1 MATRATFAFLLV
13 LVLPWAASPVSAQEV
28 QVALDEAGRV
38 HEIDRSLASRL
49 GLFLDDYP
57 QLQVVRLYRVDAERY
72 VLEVTGQR
80 AGETVRERVP
90 LTAEEVRS
98 LRARVSAALRARAPE
113 VALDQEGRFLLLGTT
128 TLLGVGFYGWAVPV
142 ILDLDDGRAT
152 LATYMFTAGAS
163 FVGPFLYTRNRPV
176 TYGMANAGFWGATRG
191 IGLGNGLLSLVDPN
205 ASRRAYT
212 GGALVGSVG
221 GGLAMYTWALRTDM
235 SAGDAHVIGN
245 HGDFGSAWAVST
257 MLMTQARDD
266 RLTAAMW
273 LAGSGAG
280 LAVGAARA
288 QRLPYT
294 WGDAEIQRGAFY
306 LGMYNG
312 LALWSVFVGD
322 QVSRGEERFLGG
334 ALIAGSAGGLVLA
347 DRLLPGH
354 EFSAGQGI
362 LVNLGTVAG
371 GLLGLGVAVLIAPD
385 NVNSPAIFFTL
396 SALGANAGFGLTY
409 LALAD
414 DARRAAG
421 TQRGSL
427 ELDFNP
433 AALLGLSAGTTAP
446 GLPAGLRLPL
456 VSGRY
461 RF

>member
-1 MATRATFAFLLV
+1 MATRAAFASLFLLGV
-13 LVLPWAASPVSAQEV
+13 LGAFAPVSAQEV

-57 QLQVVRLYRVDAERY
+57 QLQVVRLYRIDAERY

-80 AGETVRERVP
+80 EGETVRERVP
-90 LTAEEVRS
+90 LTAAEVGS
-98 LRARVSAALRARAPE
+98 LRARVSAALAARAPE

-142 ILDLDDGRAT
+142 ILNMSDGRAT

-163 FVGPFLYTRNRPV
+163 FVGPFLYTRDRPV

-191 IGLGNGLLSLVDPN
+191 IGVGTGLLALADPN
-205 ASRRAYT
+205 AGSRAFT
-212 GGALVGSVG
+212 AAAFAGSVG

-245 HGDFGSAWAVST
+245 HGDFGAAWALSA
-257 MLMTQARDD
+257 MLMTRATDD
-266 RLTAAMW
+266 RATAAMG
-273 LAGSGAG
+273 LTGVGAG
-280 LAVGAARA
+280 LAIGTARA
-288 QRLPYT
+288 GRLPYT

-312 LALWSVFVGD
+312 LALWSAFVGGD
-322 QVSRGEERFLGG
+322 VSRGEERFLG
-334 ALIAGSAGGLVLA
+334 AAFIAGSAGGLLLA

-354 EFSAGQGI
+354 DFSAGQGI

-371 GLLGLGVAVLIAPD
+371 GLVGLGAAVLIAPD
-385 NVNSPAIFFTL
+385 NPDSPAIFFTL

-421 TQRGSL
+421 RQRGSL
-427 ELDFNP
+427 EVDFNP
-433 AALLGLSAGTTAP
+433 AALLGLRSDGP
-446 GLPAGLRLPL
+446 LRVLPEGYRLPL
-456 VSGRY
+456 ISGRY